1 MLLEFKRFSHKKRPI
16 LWKLYLGGFIMFK
29 NKLIFGHI
37 YATRFIASWINVG
50 GQLKT
55 RKDIGDFRNWLSS
68 LNLAGEDIHLIVE
81 LATDGK
87 LELEDSARKYLN
99 EL

>member
-1 MLLEFKRFSHKKRPI
+1 MLLEFKRFSHKKRPN

-55 RKDIGDFRNWLSS
+55 RKDIG
-68 LNLAGEDIHLIVE
+68 EDIHLIVE